1 MLFKRN
7 AISSLMLELDSDDL
21 PQSIR
26 GQLSNSLAQEVV
38 ELTNIPDCAMNL
50 VNYEKRIIEQR
61 GSKPAVYLMHSDLNM
76 KEVLKKYYSSIYYD
90 NDGSKKLI
98 PNLSISEL
106 MLMLGTFKILV
117 DRRTKIR
124 QSYENSLKRVKKKTS
139 RKFGYYLRRING
151 MEELDANLYQ
161 EGTLTDDIKEETA
174 FINILTENTDLLEQ
188 RIHSILGLKPEE
200 MTQENLARIVKRS
213 KELALSYTKIKEDSN
228 TRRKTNTTLLDDVL
242 FLESVGDDPETFER
256 IFEPERQQHEFTK
269 LLKNES

>member
-1 MLFKRN
+1 MLCKRN

-21 PQSIR
+21 PQSSR

-38 ELTNIPDCAMNL
+38 ELVKIPDCAMNL

-61 GSKPAVYLMHSDLNM
+61 GSNPAVYLMHSDLNM

-106 MLMLGTFKILV
+106 MLMLGTFKVLV

-188 RIHSILGLKPEE
+188 RIHEILGLKPEE

-228 TRRKTNTTLLDDVL
+228 TRRKANTTLLDDVL
-242 FLESVGDDPETFER
+242 FLESAGDDPETFER
-256 IFEPERQQHEFTK
+256 IFEPERHQHEFTK